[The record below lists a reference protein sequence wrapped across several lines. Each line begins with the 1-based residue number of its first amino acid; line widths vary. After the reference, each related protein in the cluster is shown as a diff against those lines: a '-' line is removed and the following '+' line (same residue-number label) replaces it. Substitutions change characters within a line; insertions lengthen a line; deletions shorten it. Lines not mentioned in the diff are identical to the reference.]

1 MTIAVRART
10 PGAVDPGSARDFGP
24 AVQKLRNGL
33 ISGGTIVVF
42 VLIWQ
47 WLGVIDAFGH
57 NVLPTFTD
65 TMRALGDA
73 VTTGGFWTNVRYTIV
88 QWMVGLAGA
97 AVVAIPVGLF
107 LGRGRLRHKS
117 TRTTIDFLRTIPPVM
132 LLPLFVLVWGTG
144 LQMVVLLAVYAAVW
158 PMLTQTIDGV
168 RQIEQMTLDTA
179 AVFKIGKWRRFWK
192 VLLPA
197 VSPFITSGVRISA
210 VISLFI
216 AIVCELVAGSP
227 GIGQALAQAQLG
239 GDTAL
244 MVALILVT
252 GVLGIAINLL
262 FQYGEKRLLAW
273 DPSHSKDG

>member
-1 MTIAVRART
+1 MTVAVSTRSVWSI
-10 PGAVDPGSARDFGP
+10 GADALGP
-24 AVQKLRNGL
+24 AAQKIRNGL
-33 ISGGTIVVF
+33 ISGGTLVAF
-42 VLIWQ
+42 ALIWQ

-65 TMRALGDA
+65 TMRALGEV
-73 VTTGGFWTNVRYTIV
+73 VTTGQFWQNVRHTMV
-88 QWMVGLAGA
+88 QWAIGLIGA
-97 AVVAIPVGLF
+97 ALIAIPVGLF
-107 LGRGRLRHKS
+107 LGRGRLRHRS

-144 LQMVVLLAVYAAVW
+144 LQMVVLLAIYAAVW

-179 AVFKIGKWRRFWK
+179 TVFKISRRRTFFK
-192 VLLPA
+192 VLLPSVA
-197 VSPFITSGVRISA
+197 PFITSGVRVSA

-227 GIGQALAQAQLG
+227 GLGQALAQAQHG
-239 GDTAL
+239 GDSPL

-252 GVLGIAINLL
+252 GVLGVLINLV
-262 FQYGEKRLLAW
+262 FRYGERRLLAW
-273 DPSHSKDG
+273 HPTYAKEA